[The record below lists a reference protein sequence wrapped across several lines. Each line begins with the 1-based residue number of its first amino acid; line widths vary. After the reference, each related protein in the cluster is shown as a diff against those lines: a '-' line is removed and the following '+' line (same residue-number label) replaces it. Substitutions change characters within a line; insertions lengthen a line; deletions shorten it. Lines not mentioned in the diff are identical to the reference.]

1 MIILGL
7 TGSIG
12 MGKTEAAKTFRR
24 LNVPVFDADATVHQL
39 LGINGEAV
47 ADVARLFPKAV
58 RDGNVDR
65 QALGAM
71 VFDQPKQLKRLEGIL
86 HPRVRGVEK
95 RFLASAARR
104 GEAMVVL
111 DIPLL
116 FESRRQGRCDATAV
130 VSAPQF
136 VQRGRV
142 LRRTGM
148 TVAKYEAI
156 LERQMPDA
164 EKRSLADFMIPTGL
178 GKRFSLQ
185 RIRHIIT
192 MLCNQSESSW
202 PMRSLDPALRQ
213 RRLYA

>member
-12 MGKTEAAKTFRR
+12 MGKTEAAKTFRC
-24 LNVPVFDADATVHQL
+24 LNVPVFDSDATVHQL

-58 RDGNVDR
+58 RDGTVDR

-71 VFDQPKQLKRLEGIL
+71 VFDQPKQLKRLEGVL
-86 HPRVRGVEK
+86 HPRVRSVEK

-104 GEAMVVL
+104 GEPMVVL

-178 GKRFSLQ
+178 GRRFSLQ

-192 MLCNQSESSW
+192 ILCNQSESSW
-202 PMRSLDPALRQ
+202 PMRSPHPALRQ

>member
-178 GKRFSLQ
+178 GKRLSLQ